1 MKSLIVKRSVVIA
14 GHKTSISLE
23 DPFWKALKEIATF
36 RKVPLSNLVASV
48 DLEREH
54 ANLSS
59 AVRLFILDCY
69 RAQFGRP
76 AAVLKLP
83 REDAVVCPANSA

>member
-23 DPFWKALKEIATF
+23 DEFWKALKEIAAL
-36 RKVPLSNLVASV
+36 RNVPLSELVASV

-59 AVRLFILDCY
+59 AVRLFILEHC
-69 RAQFGRP
+69 RAQLYGRI
-76 AAVLKLP
+76 AAAGMLG
-83 REDAVVCPANSA
+83 EAAAMCPANSA